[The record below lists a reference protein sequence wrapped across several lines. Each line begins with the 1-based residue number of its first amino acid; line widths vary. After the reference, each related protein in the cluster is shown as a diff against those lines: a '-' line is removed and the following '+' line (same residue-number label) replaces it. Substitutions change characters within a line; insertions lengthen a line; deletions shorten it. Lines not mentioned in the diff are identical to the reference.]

1 MLEGFLV
8 EGFYNASINSETE
21 DQPTNMLQPRP
32 PQAVFTLLYHMR
44 LFSLNLRY
52 E

>member
-1 MLEGFLV
+1 MREGFLV
-8 EGFYNASINSETE
+8 EGFYNASINSATK
-21 DQPTNMLQPRP
+21 DQPTNMLHPPP
-32 PQAVFTLLYHMR
+32 PQAVFTLLYHTR